1 MTTQVFDLGTAPG
14 EDTIVT
20 SGFELIDVDVPV
32 QRAIVGG
39 TGDYGGVEGVETQ
52 TLLGL
57 NNPELVIDG
66 VPYFGV
72 SLAVELAVEDEE

>member
-1 MTTQVFDLGTAPG
+1 MTTQVFDLAAPG
-14 EDTIVT
+14 EDPIVT

-39 TGDYGGVEGVETQ
+39 TGNYGGVDGVETQ

-57 NNPELVIDG
+57 NNPDLVIDG
-66 VPYFGV
+66 VSYFGV
-72 SLAVELAVEDEE
+72 ALSVELAIDGAG